1 MSQHN
6 AFDSEQLSQFV
17 LVFWTGFEPL
27 VMESLDLEADALSIE
42 PPRPHVLSFG
52 FCSVKLIKIILSK
65 FF

>member
-6 AFDSEQLSQFV
+6 AFDSEKLSQFV

-42 PPRPHVLSFG
+42 PPRPTYVN
-52 FCSVKLIKIILSK
+52 ILRYDLMI
-65 FF
+65 